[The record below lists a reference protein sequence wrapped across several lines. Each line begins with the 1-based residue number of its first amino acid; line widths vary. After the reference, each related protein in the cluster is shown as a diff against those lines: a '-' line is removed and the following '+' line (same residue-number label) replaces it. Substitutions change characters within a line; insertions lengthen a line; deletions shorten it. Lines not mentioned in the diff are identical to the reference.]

1 MLVSALLTSLA
12 INSGLCILFFV
23 LYSILRKQPSNYA
36 VYVPRLL
43 AEGKSKRRSHFNLER
58 LIPSPTWLKNAWKLS
73 EEELLSS
80 SGLDAVVFMRLIT
93 FRFSGFFT
101 RKLLLS
107 TKIKFNIQIKISFWL
122 IIVFAHI
129 NKEVAFLLLDV
140 DMSMQLK
147 CHVFLLP
154 HLSPSQKFMLN
165 LYCCSLKVFS
175 FAGIIGIFVLLPVNC
190 TGELHIVDFTNLP
203 NNSLDVFTISNIGNG
218 SKRLWI
224 HFSAVYVV
232 TIFICYLLY
241 YEYRY
246 ISSKRMAYFYSSKP
260 QPHHFTILV
269 HSIPVSVESSVSES
283 VDRFFSEYH
292 PSTYLSHIVI
302 HRTNRLRSLIVVELL
317 GVKSML
323 QLDATRK
330 RKNGIRKQRQRNVKN
345 GIIITFLYIRIY
357 SSPQDTK
364 LNDAKQ
370 LYGRLTHLKSD
381 DTQQKYHRSCCFGL
395 CGRKVDLTDEYEKQ
409 LVDIEKNLR
418 LEQSEVSSSGHKEAR
433 AAFVSFKSRL
443 GAAIAFHLPQS
454 SNPIE
459 WVTEEAPEPD
469 DVYWPFF
476 SSSFMHRWISKLT
489 VVVACIT
496 LTILFLVPV
505 LIVQGLTNL
514 SQLKTWFPF
523 LESILT
529 IKIVS
534 QVITGYLP
542 SLILQLF
549 LKAVPPIMKFLSS
562 IQGYISHSNIE
573 KSACN
578 KVLWF
583 TIWNVFFATV
593 FSGTAIYVVDIFLE
607 PKQIPGKLAVAV
619 PAQASFFIAYVV
631 TTGWTSVCS
640 ELFRIIPFS
649 FSLIKR
655 PFTRSTDH
663 ELEVPSLPYH
673 KDIPRILFFALL
685 GITYFFLAPLILPF
699 LLLYLCL
706 GYIIY
711 SNQFINVYAPRY
723 ESAGKFWPIVHDSII
738 FSLVLMHA
746 IAVGIFTLK
755 KLSLASSL
763 ICPLPIFT
771 LLFNDYCRKR
781 FLPIFVAYSAESL
794 IKKDRQEENDPEM
807 SEFYNKLVIAYQ
819 DPALMPVRFS
829 SSSDGLNS
837 PLISSAQV

>member
-1 MLVSALLTSLA
+1 
-12 INSGLCILFFV
+12 
-23 LYSILRKQPSNYA
+23 
-36 VYVPRLL
+36 
-43 AEGKSKRRSHFNLER
+43 
-58 LIPSPTWLKNAWKLS
+58 
-73 EEELLSS
+73 
-80 SGLDAVVFMRLIT
+80 MRLIT
-93 FRFSGFFT
+93 F
-101 RKLLLS
+101 
-107 TKIKFNIQIKISFWL
+107 
-122 IIVFAHI
+122 
-129 NKEVAFLLLDV
+129 
-140 DMSMQLK
+140 
-147 CHVFLLP
+147 
-154 HLSPSQKFMLN
+154 
-165 LYCCSLKVFS
+165 SLKVFS

-302 HRTNRLRSLIVVELL
+302 HRTNRLRSLI
-317 GVKSML
+317 
-323 QLDATRK
+323 
-330 RKNGIRKQRQRNVKN
+330 
-345 GIIITFLYIRIY
+345 
-357 SSPQDTK
+357 
-364 LNDAKQ
+364 NDAKQ

>member
-93 FRFSGFFT
+93 F
-101 RKLLLS
+101 
-107 TKIKFNIQIKISFWL
+107 
-122 IIVFAHI
+122 
-129 NKEVAFLLLDV
+129 
-140 DMSMQLK
+140 
-147 CHVFLLP
+147 
-154 HLSPSQKFMLN
+154 
-165 LYCCSLKVFS
+165 SLKVFS

-241 YEYRY
+241 Y
-246 ISSKRMAYFYSSKP
+246 
-260 QPHHFTILV
+260 
-269 HSIPVSVESSVSES
+269 
-283 VDRFFSEYH
+283 
-292 PSTYLSHIVI
+292 
-302 HRTNRLRSLIVVELL
+302 
-317 GVKSML
+317 
-323 QLDATRK
+323 
-330 RKNGIRKQRQRNVKN
+330 
-345 GIIITFLYIRIY
+345 
-357 SSPQDTK
+357 
-364 LNDAKQ
+364 NDAKQ